1 MGACAVLGLL
11 LLLSFFRGHGERGPS
26 PEKEMDFITAAE
38 EKLLS
43 PGEEAPSPAPPAASV
58 PAVAAPAAGSGRV
71 EYVVR
76 PGDSLWKICKRELGD
91 PSLADR
97 VARENNL
104 KSARSLKVGT
114 ILSLPARGDR
124 TP

>member
-1 MGACAVLGLL
+1 M
-11 LLLSFFRGHGERGPS
+11 
-26 PEKEMDFITAAE
+26 
-38 EKLLS
+38 
-43 PGEEAPSPAPPAASV
+43 
-58 PAVAAPAAGSGRV
+58 PAVSGRV

-104 KSARSLKVGT
+104 KNARALKVGT
-114 ILSLPARGDR
+114 ILSLPVIKAE
-124 TP
+124 